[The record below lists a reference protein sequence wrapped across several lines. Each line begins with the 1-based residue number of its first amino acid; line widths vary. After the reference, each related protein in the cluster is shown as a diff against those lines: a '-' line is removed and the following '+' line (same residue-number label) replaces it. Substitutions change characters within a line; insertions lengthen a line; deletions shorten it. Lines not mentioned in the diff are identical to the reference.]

1 MHAGH
6 ASDQTVHSAPRSG
19 APSEAPNSV
28 QSEGGWQLVGL
39 PGARDLDLLGSGPS
53 VTMVSTDNAFCGIFL
68 DATARGVMLS
78 DRGKYATSVLVF
90 GVLGILAGVFFFVSG
105 GSDRE
110 VSLYFFPVGGALA
123 LIGFLA
129 RQILRRGEAKKR
141 SQPRPV
147 QGLVVSEGRLA
158 WGTSYVRFGPSQKDS
173 VAIAELTT
181 RVGSP
186 PDPRPATMRIL
197 VLPLEGG
204 QQYHLKR
211 LSFLQGDQLI
221 GEATADES
229 GVFYVLTGS
238 PLSATPLPI
247 ISDAE
252 PRDVSRTCVRNLLL
266 ISEALS
272 GRPDL
277 GVRLAIAYPK
287 EGVVKWGLMLGA
299 VGGLIAMG
307 IEAGARNKL
316 QKLLDEGGLSDS
328 KGSLLELVEQRG
340 WQLELV

>member
-1 MHAGH
+1 
-6 ASDQTVHSAPRSG
+6 
-19 APSEAPNSV
+19 
-28 QSEGGWQLVGL
+28 
-39 PGARDLDLLGSGPS
+39 
-53 VTMVSTDNAFCGIFL
+53 MVSTDNAFCGIVL

-90 GVLGILAGVFFFVSG
+90 GILGVLAGLFLFVSG

-110 VSLYFFPVGGALA
+110 LSLYFFPVGGALA

-129 RQILRRGEAKKR
+129 RQILRRAEAKRR

-147 QGLVVSEGRLA
+147 LGLVVSEGSLA
-158 WGTSYVRFGPSQKDS
+158 WGTSDVRFGPSQKDS
-173 VAIAELTT
+173 VAITELTP
-181 RVGSP
+181 RECSP
-186 PDPRPATMRIL
+186 PDPRQATMRIL
-197 VLPLEGG
+197 ILPLEGG

-211 LSFLQGDQLI
+211 LSFVQGDQLI

-238 PLSATPLPI
+238 PPSATPLPI

-252 PRDVSRTCVRNLLL
+252 PGDVSRTCVRNLRL
-266 ISEALS
+266 IAEALS

-307 IEAGARNKL
+307 IEADSRNKL
-316 QKLLDEGGLSDS
+316 HKLLDEGGFQDS
-328 KGSLLELVEQRG
+328 EGSLLDLVERRG